1 MSRKSV
7 LVLAA
12 TLLVMGL
19 ASASYGAL
27 LVDFK
32 PDPVS
37 TSLDELGWT
46 GSQLQ
51 DRPGLLGNG
60 DGTLG
65 INSQTPG
72 GLNIQTPFN
81 ITGVIPGKWINTGS
95 GSTTFYDVT
104 LDLASDGD
112 SFKANGPASLL
123 NIMPGIDLV
132 YQTLKPGVFK
142 LWSSAADTSN
152 DPLTRV
158 LLLEGTITNAFIVG
172 MQYSTTASLQSGN
185 VTYTGGVIKDALF
198 AAVGAGGLTGGSLS
212 WSVLDIGNG
221 AGGSL
226 QVVGGGLQAFDADL
240 TGQFNYLPEPATL
253 CLMALGAVAVLVR
266 RRKR

>member
-19 ASASYGAL
+19 GSASYGAL

-32 PDPVS
+32 PDPIS

-51 DRPGLLGNG
+51 NRPGLLGNG

-72 GLNIQTPFN
+72 GLNIQTPFI
-81 ITGVIPGKWINTGS
+81 ITDAIPGKNTNPGS
-95 GSTTFYDVT
+95 GGSTTFYDVT
-104 LDLASDGD
+104 LDLASSGD

-123 NIMPGIDLV
+123 NIMPGVDLV

-142 LWSSAADTSN
+142 LWSTTADTSN

-172 MQYSTTASLQSGN
+172 MQYSTTASLQSSN
-185 VTYTGGVIKDALF
+185 VVYTGGVIKDALF
-198 AAVGAGGLTGGSLS
+198 AAVGAEGLTGGSLS

-221 AGGSL
+221 SGSL
-226 QVVGGGLQAFDADL
+226 KVVGGGLQAFDADL